1 MATKKKSTIE
11 EIVENQSSEASEP
24 ALEATEPIK
33 DVVEQPEPLV
43 IPEVDVA
50 PEPPQFVVAGDQDS
64 YPALAER
71 LAPAGVKPR
80 DFAQTLIQ
88 LNNGAPVRPGA
99 RIRIHP

>member
-1 MATKKKSTIE
+1 MATKKKPTIE
-11 EIVENQSSEASEP
+11 EIVEEQTSEASEQP
-24 ALEATEPIK
+24 VETLEAVETA
-33 DVVEQPEPLV
+33 VEQPEEIVVL
-43 IPEVDVA
+43 EADVA
-50 PEPPQFVVAGDQDS
+50 PEPPQFVVAGEQDS

-71 LAPAGVKPR
+71 LAPAGVRPR